1 MPEATKAI
9 SDPSIAK
16 FLADHTVLYVLVSR
30 RLAFG
35 HTLLYGKHMTER
47 LTRSDWINHGFR
59 TLIQSGPSA
68 LKAGP
73 MAESLKV
80 SRGSFYWH
88 FSSLADFHAQLL
100 STWQAMNTEQVI
112 AHVEA
117 DAGPDRLKLLL
128 RRVFTQPS
136 RLDRAMRAW
145 ASVDKKVAAV
155 VAASDTRR
163 IAYIESLLVAS
174 GVDRTRAK
182 ARATFLFW
190 AFLGQ
195 LSSNKAL
202 APDMLDDIG
211 ELFGG

>member
-1 MPEATKAI
+1 
-9 SDPSIAK
+9 
-16 FLADHTVLYVLVSR
+16 
-30 RLAFG
+30 
-35 HTLLYGKHMTER
+35 MTER

-59 TLIQSGPSA
+59 TLIRSGPAA

-100 STWQAMNTEQVI
+100 AAWQAMNTDQVI

-128 RRVFTQPS
+128 RRVFTKPS

-145 ASVDKKVAAV
+145 ATVDKKVAAA
-155 VAASDTRR
+155 VAASDERR
-163 IAYIESLLVAS
+163 IVYIEGLLVAS
-174 GVDRTRAK
+174 GVNRTRARG
-182 ARATFLFW
+182 RATFLFW

-195 LSSNKAL
+195 LSANKAL
-202 APDMLDDIG
+202 TPDVLDDIAD
-211 ELFGG
+211 LFES